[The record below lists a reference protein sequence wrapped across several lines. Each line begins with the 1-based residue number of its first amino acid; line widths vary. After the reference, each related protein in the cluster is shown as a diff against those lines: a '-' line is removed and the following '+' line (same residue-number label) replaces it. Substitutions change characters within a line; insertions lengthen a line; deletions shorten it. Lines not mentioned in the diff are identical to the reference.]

1 MDLHANHKPPADWG
15 DSRINRGLLRCI
27 VAVAGAL
34 CWAVH
39 CAQYTVVHQCT
50 SGWWFTVVGPKFQ
63 RSAVNA
69 SLVKIVQRGR
79 SQTFH
84 RLNFYPLQLDSS
96 NPHDRLFVAIS
107 FEDEQRDWDLPLP
120 TPASWLTSVISG
132 NLQYV
137 ALFIA
142 ENNGN
147 TQICAPLAVKALLI
161 LVSVLM
167 RRL

>member
-1 MDLHANHKPPADWG
+1 MYASASLGISTTNESFLSHTFRRHYRVDLHANHKPPADWG

-69 SLVKIVQRGR
+69 SLVKIVQGGR

-84 RLNFYPLQLDSS
+84 RLNFYPLQINRQLQP
-96 NPHDRLFVAIS
+96 PHDRLFV
-107 FEDEQRDWDLPLP
+107 
-120 TPASWLTSVISG
+120 
-132 NLQYV
+132 
-137 ALFIA
+137 FI
-142 ENNGN
+142 
-147 TQICAPLAVKALLI
+147 
-161 LVSVLM
+161 
-167 RRL
+167 

>member
-15 DSRINRGLLRCI
+15 ESHINRGLLRCI
-27 VAVAGAL
+27 VAVADGAL

-39 CAQYTVVHQCT
+39 SAPVVHCALCT
-50 SGWWFTVVGPKFQ
+50 VLGPKFQ

-79 SQTFH
+79 SRTFH

-107 FEDEQRDWDLPLP
+107 FEDEQRDWDLPHP

-137 ALFIA
+137 ALFTA

-147 TQICAPLAVKALLI
+147 NQICAPLVVKALLRLMLI
-161 LVSVLM
+161 LVSVLI